1 MTGQRLNFFLE
12 TNKSSLSFD
21 RVTQIPPLC
30 TSACAWGR
38 LTQRA
43 DVASYTTKASRAGR
57 GSFPLAA
64 TTSRTLPLA
73 GTSHATAFS
82 SQLPAPPAGSADPH
96 RPVSPSPNLSRPAT
110 PRRPLH
116 IPPSPLLPLA
126 DAFARSGWKV
136 SRNSPARGDRERE
149 DDGRAR
155 AAAAARLGAARSDPR
170 LRPGNLSEPIE
181 AVYFFPWNYGGE
193 ICNGSCGF

>member
-1 MTGQRLNFFLE
+1 M
-12 TNKSSLSFD
+12 SFD

-43 DVASYTTKASRAGR
+43 DVASSTIKASRAGR

-73 GTSHATAFS
+73 GTSHATPFS

-96 RPVSPSPNLSRPAT
+96 RA
-110 PRRPLH
+110 PRRPISAVRQLRGAH
-116 IPPSPLLPLA
+116 FIYPPRLFSPSRTPSLA
-126 DAFARSGWKV
+126 LVGRF
-136 SRNSPARGDRERE
+136 RETPRPE
-149 DDGRAR
+149 EIGSERMMGGRALLLLLVSALLVQIR
-155 AAAAARLGAARSDPR
+155 ASDPVI
-170 LRPGNLSEPIE
+170 LANQ
-181 AVYFFPWNYGGE
+181 
-193 ICNGSCGF
+193 